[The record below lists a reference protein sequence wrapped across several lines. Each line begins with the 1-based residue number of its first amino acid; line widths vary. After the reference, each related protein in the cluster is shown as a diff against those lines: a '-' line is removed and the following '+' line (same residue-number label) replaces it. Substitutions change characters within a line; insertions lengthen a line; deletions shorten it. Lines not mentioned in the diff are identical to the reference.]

1 MNGSHL
7 HRINIA
13 IDGPAG
19 AGKSTVARRVAKALQ
34 YIYVDTG
41 AMYRAVT
48 LKALESGLP
57 IEDNEQVGRLA
68 NEMDIVLLPG
78 AESQLVLVNGED
90 VSSRLR
96 SLEINRSVSY
106 VARLETVRERMADL
120 QRRMALEKGVVMDGR
135 DIGTHVLPNA
145 ELKVFLTASPRERAS
160 RRFQELDPEAGI
172 TLDQLENEIA
182 ERDRLD
188 QEREIAPL
196 LQAPDARLVDSTGRT
211 VDEVAEEIVQ
221 WGLAAVRTILAEEK

>member
-1 MNGSHL
+1 MNVPFS

-19 AGKSTVARRVAKALQ
+19 AGKSTVARMVAKALQ
-34 YIYVDTG
+34 YIYIDTG

-48 LKALESGLP
+48 LKAIESGLST
-57 IEDNEQVGRLA
+57 EDNESVGRLVS
-68 NEMDIVLLPG
+68 ELDIVLLPG
-78 AESQLVLVNGED
+78 TDAQLVLVNGID
-90 VSSRLR
+90 VSSQLR
-96 SLEINRSVSY
+96 TLEINRNVSY
-106 VARLETVRERMADL
+106 IARLESVRRRMADL

-135 DIGTHVLPNA
+135 DIGTHVLPDA
-145 ELKVFLTASPRERAS
+145 ELKVFLTATPRERAN
-160 RRFQELDPEAGI
+160 RRFLELGPDAGI
-172 TLDQLENEIA
+172 TLDQLEAEIA

-196 LQAPDARLVDSTGRT
+196 LRAPDARLIDSTGRM

-221 WGLAAVRTILAEEK
+221 WGLAAARTILAEEK

>member
-1 MNGSHL
+1 MNVPFS

-19 AGKSTVARRVAKALQ
+19 AGKSTVARMVAKALQ
-34 YIYVDTG
+34 YIYIDTG

-48 LKALESGLP
+48 LKAIGSGLST
-57 IEDNEQVGRLA
+57 EDNESVGRLV
-68 NEMDIVLLPG
+68 NELDIVLLPG
-78 AESQLVLVNGED
+78 TDAQLVLVNGID
-90 VSSRLR
+90 VSSQLR
-96 SLEINRSVSY
+96 TLEINRNVSY
-106 VARLETVRERMADL
+106 IARLESVRKRMADL

-135 DIGTHVLPNA
+135 DIGTHVLPDA
-145 ELKVFLTASPRERAS
+145 ELKVFLTATPRERAN
-160 RRFQELDPEAGI
+160 RRFLELGPDASI
-172 TLDQLENEIA
+172 TLDQLEAEIA

-196 LQAPDARLVDSTGRT
+196 LRAPDARLIDSTGRM

-221 WGLAAVRTILAEEK
+221 WGLAAARTILAEEK